1 MALLKKSDKVKPLKT
16 VSRGGGGGS
25 VSALRPAQTE
35 KLAPCLDRCP
45 AGNDVR
51 LWINTISQQGKSG
64 VALDHACD
72 KAFGVLAGNQPLP
85 AVMGRVCARACENK
99 CNRVEK
105 DGAVGI

>member
-1 MALLKKSDKVKPLKT
+1 MALLKKTDKVKPLKT
-16 VSRGGGGGS
+16 ASRGGAGGS

-64 VALDHACD
+64 VSLDDAFD
-72 KAFGVLAGNQPLP
+72 KAFGLLSANQPLP
-85 AVMGRVCARACENK
+85 AVMGRVCPHKSDRSH
-99 CNRVEK
+99 V
-105 DGAVGI
+105 VL